1 MKNKIS
7 KQCEFWRTMLSI
19 DTKQDMYDLLFED
32 IYHVFNL
39 NMVSIL
45 IYLIKI
51 TAVLKKY
58 INYEYNYS
66 YLQRIVYSKIEATVQ
81 IDFILY
87 VLCNFIRLFDEF
99 ST

>member
-1 MKNKIS
+1 
-7 KQCEFWRTMLSI
+7 
-19 DTKQDMYDLLFED
+19 
-32 IYHVFNL
+32 
-39 NMVSIL
+39 MVSIL
-45 IYLIKI
+45 IYSIKI

-99 ST
+99 STWFNVLFHKMSTMVFVDNGVKSSM